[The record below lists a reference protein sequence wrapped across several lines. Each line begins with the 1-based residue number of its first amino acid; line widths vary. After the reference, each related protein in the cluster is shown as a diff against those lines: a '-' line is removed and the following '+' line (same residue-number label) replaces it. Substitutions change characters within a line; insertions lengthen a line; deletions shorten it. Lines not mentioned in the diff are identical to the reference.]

1 MILFR
6 NRISYYF
13 PHPLIAMK
21 QLYFLIIWFITSTGY
36 ILSASAFGID
46 DNRLPPLSTDII
58 SADKDPIKLL
68 TILQVIL
75 LKVVLPVVVVGAS
88 LYIAYELFTAEGDE
102 TKLKKAWKSVA
113 YTAIALIA
121 IALSYAIVSI
131 ISGLSF

>member
-6 NRISYYF
+6 NKISYYF
-13 PHPLIAMK
+13 PHPLIVMK
-21 QLYFLIIWFITSTGY
+21 QLYFLIVWLITSGIY
-36 ILSASAFGID
+36 VFSVSAYGID
-46 DNRLPPLSTDII
+46 DNRLPTLSTDII
-58 SADKDPIKLL
+58 SANKDPINIL
-68 TILQVIL
+68 TLVQVVL
-75 LKVVLPVVVVGAS
+75 LKVLLPVVVVGAS

>member
-1 MILFR
+1 
-6 NRISYYF
+6 
-13 PHPLIAMK
+13 MK
-21 QLYFLIIWFITSTGY
+21 QLYFLIVWLFTSGIY
-36 ILSASAFGID
+36 VFSVSAYGID
-46 DNRLPPLSTDII
+46 DNRLPTLSTDII
-58 SADKDPIKLL
+58 SANKDPINIL
-68 TILQVIL
+68 TLVQVVL
-75 LKVVLPVVVVGAS
+75 LKVLLPVVVVGAS